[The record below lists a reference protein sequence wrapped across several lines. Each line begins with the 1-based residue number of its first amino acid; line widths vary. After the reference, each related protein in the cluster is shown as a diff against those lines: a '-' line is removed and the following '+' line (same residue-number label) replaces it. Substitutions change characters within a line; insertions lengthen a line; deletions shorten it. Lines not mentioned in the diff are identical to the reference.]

1 MRPKEVWDK
10 TQNGPDEKEKRRRG
24 TNGKRQRA
32 NSTSDQAANAAP
44 NDSALRSHG
53 SSSVNDGGQTEGMET
68 ESQLPPFK
76 HRRASSQ
83 HTISPQA
90 KRRIAEEASAVA
102 ALERAIR
109 SSPHKFRG
117 TEHVP
122 IDVEDLTP
130 QPTRRVLFP
139 SPTLSEEAKSKRT
152 SIIESS
158 GTKGV
163 KNAGNPFEASDSDQA
178 DKENCPPAEDDG
190 LDHLFTEDHQGTRA
204 TTPTPTSSSRAHTF
218 KTPKRSPNRLPPTT
232 GDFFSSA
239 AKALLRA
246 PTTPKRTPT
255 RDQPLGELTP
265 FTAHL
270 NQLLSD
276 ANNGNSS
283 PGSHGFDFP
292 SLPSLHNTPGRRTM
306 DFDFSQ
312 FDSQDLLSTD
322 VPMPSSPPA
331 WFGVYEDPTEHGAGS
346 LWGDYALP
354 NSASTPPDEEEE
366 LNGAKQA
373 KTTGLVVDENGR
385 ARIDFQAMA

>member
-10 TQNGPDEKEKRRRG
+10 TQNGPDEKRKRG

-32 NSTSDQAANAAP
+32 NSTSDQAGSAAP
-44 NDSALRSHG
+44 NGSSLDSYG
-53 SSSVNDGGQTEGMET
+53 SSSANGGGQTEVVEA

-90 KRRIAEEASAVA
+90 KHRITEEASAVA

-109 SSPHKFRG
+109 SSPHKFMG

-122 IDVEDLTP
+122 IDVEDFTP
-130 QPTRRVLFP
+130 QRTRRVLFP
-139 SPTLSEEAKSKRT
+139 SPGLSGEAKLNHDSVVH
-152 SIIESS
+152 SS
-158 GTKGV
+158 AKGS
-163 KNAGNPFEASDSDQA
+163 NQTPITLFETPNNKQA
-178 DKENCPPAEDDG
+178 DKENCPPSLEDDD
-190 LDHLFTEDHQGTRA
+190 LDHLFTEENHAARA
-204 TTPTPTSSSRAHTF
+204 TTPTPTSSSRAHIF
-218 KTPKRSPNRLPPTT
+218 KTPGRSPNRLPPTT
-232 GDFFSSA
+232 GDFFSST

-246 PTTPKRTPT
+246 PTTPKRTPSK
-255 RDQPLGELTP
+255 DNQPLAELTP

-276 ANNGNSS
+276 ANNGNGS
-283 PGSHGFDFP
+283 PGSRSFDFP
-292 SLPSLHNTPGRRTM
+292 SLPSLHNTPGRRAM

-322 VPMPSSPPA
+322 VPIPSSPPA
-331 WFGVYEDPTEHGAGS
+331 WFGVYEDPIEHGAES

-354 NSASTPPDEEEE
+354 NSASTPSQNEEGIDGVE
-366 LNGAKQA
+366 GP
-373 KTTGLVVDENGR
+373 KTPGLVVDQNGR
-385 ARIDFQAMA
+385 ASVDFQAIS

>member
-10 TQNGPDEKEKRRRG
+10 TQNGPDEKRKRG
-24 TNGKRQRA
+24 TNGKRHRA
-32 NSTSDQAANAAP
+32 NSTSDQATIARP
-44 NDSALRSHG
+44 NDSASHSHG
-53 SSSVNDGGQTEGMET
+53 SSSTNDGRQLESVEA
-68 ESQLPPFK
+68 ESQLPPIE

-117 TEHVP
+117 TEHIP
-122 IDVEDLTP
+122 INVEDLTP

-139 SPTLSEEAKSKRT
+139 SPTLSEEAKSKRNPV
-152 SIIESS
+152 IEGSANGRS
-158 GTKGV
+158 QNPGKLFGV
-163 KNAGNPFEASDSDQA
+163 PDNDQD
-178 DKENCPPAEDDG
+178 DKENCPPAQDDG
-190 LDHLFTEDHQGTRA
+190 LDHLFTEDHHVTRA
-204 TTPTPTSSSRAHTF
+204 TTPAPSSSSRANTF
-218 KTPKRSPNRLPPTT
+218 KTPRRSPGQLPPTT

-255 RDQPLGELTP
+255 REIQPLGELTP
-265 FTAHL
+265 FTTHL

-276 ANNGNSS
+276 ANNGNGS
-283 PGSHGFDFP
+283 PGSNGFDFP

-331 WFGVYEDPTEHGAGS
+331 WFGVYEDPIEQCAGS
-346 LWGDYALP
+346 LWGDYGLP
-354 NSASTPPDEEEE
+354 SSASTPPDEEEVH
-366 LNGAKQA
+366 GAKRP
-373 KTTGLVVDENGR
+373 KTPGLIVDENGR
-385 ARIDFQAMA
+385 ARIDFQPMI

>member
-10 TQNGPDEKEKRRRG
+10 TQNGPDEKRKRG
-24 TNGKRQRA
+24 TSGKRQRA
-32 NSTSDQAANAAP
+32 NSTSDQAASAAP
-44 NDSALRSHG
+44 NGSVLHSYG
-53 SSSVNDGGQTEGMET
+53 SSSANGGGQTEGLET
-68 ESQLPPFK
+68 DPQLPPFK

-90 KRRIAEEASAVA
+90 KHRIAEEASAVA

-139 SPTLSEEAKSKRT
+139 SPTLSEKAKSNRNAVVND
-152 SIIESS
+152 S
-158 GTKGV
+158 GKGRSQDIGKAFV
-163 KNAGNPFEASDSDQA
+163 VSADDQA
-178 DKENCPPAEDDG
+178 DKENCPPPFDDDS
-190 LDHLFTEDHQGTRA
+190 LDHLFTEDQHGTRA
-204 TTPTPTSSSRAHTF
+204 TTPTPTSSSRSHTF
-218 KTPKRSPNRLPPTT
+218 KTPRRSPNRLLPAT
-232 GDFFSSA
+232 GDFFSST

-246 PTTPKRTPT
+246 PTTPKRTPSKEI
-255 RDQPLGELTP
+255 QPLVELTP

-276 ANNGNSS
+276 ANNGNGS
-283 PGSHGFDFP
+283 PGSRSFDFP
-292 SLPSLHNTPGRRTM
+292 SLPSLHNTPGRRPT

-322 VPMPSSPPA
+322 VPMPSSPPT
-331 WFGVYEDPTEHGAGS
+331 WFGVYEDPIEHGTES
-346 LWGDYALP
+346 LWGDYTLP
-354 NSASTPPDEEEE
+354 NSASTPPEDQEEV
-366 LNGAKQA
+366 NSAMRSKPP
-373 KTTGLVVDENGR
+373 GLVVDENGR
-385 ARIDFQAMA
+385 ARIDLQAMS

>member
-10 TQNGPDEKEKRRRG
+10 TQNGPDEKRKRG

-32 NSTSDQAANAAP
+32 NSTSDQAATAASK
-44 NDSALRSHG
+44 DSAPHSYG
-53 SSSVNDGGQTEGMET
+53 SSSANDDGRTESVEA

-90 KRRIAEEASAVA
+90 KRRITEEASAVA

-117 TEHVP
+117 TELVP

-139 SPTLSEEAKSKRT
+139 SPTLSEEAKSKR
-152 SIIESS
+152 SSVVGSS
-158 GTKGV
+158 GKGRH
-163 KNAGNPFEASDSDQA
+163 KESGKLFEVPDNDVA
-178 DKENCPPAEDDG
+178 DKENRPPAEDDG
-190 LDHLFTEDHQGTRA
+190 LDHLFTDDHTTRA

-218 KTPKRSPNRLPPTT
+218 KTPKRSPTRLPPTT

-255 RDQPLGELTP
+255 KDIQPLGELTP

-276 ANNGNSS
+276 ANNGNGS
-283 PGSHGFDFP
+283 PGSNGFDFP
-292 SLPSLHNTPGRRTM
+292 SLPSLHNTPGPRTM
-306 DFDFSQ
+306 DFDFSH

-331 WFGVYEDPTEHGAGS
+331 WFGVYEDPIEHGAGS
-346 LWGDYALP
+346 LWGDYTLP
-354 NSASTPPDEEEE
+354 NSASTPSNDEEEG
-366 LNGAKQA
+366 NDAQQQ
-373 KTTGLVVDENGR
+373 KTPGLVVDENGK

>member
-1 MRPKEVWDK
+1 MRPKDVWDK
-10 TQNGPDEKEKRRRG
+10 THNGPDEKRKRG

-32 NSTSDQAANAAP
+32 NSASDQAANAAP
-44 NDSALRSHG
+44 NGSALHSYG
-53 SSSVNDGGQTEGMET
+53 SSSANDGAQTEGVEA

-90 KRRIAEEASAVA
+90 KHRIAEEASAVA

-139 SPTLSEEAKSKRT
+139 SPTLSEEAKSKR
-152 SIIESS
+152 SSVVESS
-158 GTKGV
+158 GNGRNQGSGKL
-163 KNAGNPFEASDSDQA
+163 FESHDHDQA
-178 DKENCPPAEDDG
+178 DKENCPPVEDDS
-190 LDHLFTEDHQGTRA
+190 LDHLFTEHHHITRA

-218 KTPKRSPNRLPPTT
+218 KTPMRSPNRLPPMT

-246 PTTPKRTPT
+246 PSTPKHTPT
-255 RDQPLGELTP
+255 KDIQPLGELTP

-276 ANNGNSS
+276 ANNGSGS
-283 PGSHGFDFP
+283 PGSNSFDFP

-331 WFGVYEDPTEHGAGS
+331 WFGVYEDPIEHGAGS

-354 NSASTPPDEEEE
+354 NSASTPPDDRDEV
-366 LNGAKQA
+366 NGAKRP
-373 KTTGLVVDENGR
+373 KTPGLVVDENGR
-385 ARIDFQAMA
+385 ARVDFQSMT